1 MANSNSKHT
10 IYDMLFQRMRQNL
23 MQPKNQS
30 ALRSVFNEMLG
41 RNNEALS
48 SPIPD
53 KPVYMDRRTEKKYYE
68 ILGITPEDVVY
79 AVQQAPYISDDWNT
93 IKNPMYVSLLMCV
106 FVFKDLRKEDMVN
119 QSIFMFSLYMYRNVR
134 SKYFSKVSQSTIN
147 IMNYTISRLTYKSDL
162 KKYGSVL
169 KMIAKKNETLMNN
182 WWVERKRDVQLP
194 VTDEIFCKIVN
205 DNYRRYSTVLNTFYA
220 EFKKDSL
227 SGNYINTDKDVDEE
241 DEFLASDNV
250 SFVVEKS
257 TQALMGKFS
266 LSNYPNGVIIKHAC
280 TMEPGCSVN
289 NLRNIMN
296 YVYDGQDKKF
306 EELIR
311 LILQTYLFEYKKPIQ
326 DIKSYDFLIEMKG
339 FFKKQTTQNQN
350 LTRLKSII
358 DDFIDNSGVRN
369 YVRRD
374 ATINEC
380 KRATLI
386 YFLLFIQRNI

>member
-1 MANSNSKHT
+1 MTKSNSKST
-10 IYDMLFQRMRQNL
+10 IYDMLYPRIHQNL
-23 MQPKNQS
+23 SQPKNQA
-30 ALRSVFNEMLG
+30 ALRSVFNEMLS

-53 KPVYMDRRTEKKYYE
+53 KPVYMDKRTEKKYYD
-68 ILGITPEDVVY
+68 IIGVNPEDIVY

-93 IKNPMYVSLLMCV
+93 IKNPMYVSLLMCI
-106 FVFKDLRKEDMVN
+106 FVFKNIKKEDMAN
-119 QSIFMFSLYMYRNVR
+119 QTVFMFSLYMYRNVR
-134 SKYFSKVSQSTIN
+134 SKYFSKVGQSTIN

-169 KMIAKKNETLMNN
+169 KMIGKKNETLMNN
-182 WWVERKRDVQLP
+182 WWVERKKDVQLP

-205 DNYRRYSTVLNTFYA
+205 DNYRRYSTTLNTFYA
-220 EFKKDSL
+220 EFKVDSL
-227 SGNYINTDKDVDEE
+227 KGNYINTDKDVDDE

-266 LSNYPNGVIIKHAC
+266 LSGYPDGTLIKHVS
-280 TMEPGCSVN
+280 TMEPGCSIN

-296 YVYDGQDKKF
+296 FVYDGQDKQF

-311 LILQTYLFEYKKPIQ
+311 LILQTYLFDFKKPIET
-326 DIKSYDFLIEMKG
+326 IRSYDFVIEMRG
-339 FFKKQTTQNQN
+339 FYKKQTTQNRN
-350 LTRLKSII
+350 LTSLKDIVEG
-358 DDFIDNSGVRN
+358 FIQGSGITKKVNRP
-369 YVRRD
+369 

-380 KRATLI
+380 KKAVFL